1 MLTRKRFRDDPE
13 ASFYEEHITANGD
26 VVADYVDN
34 RGALHN
40 NDGPARVVRT
50 STGVK
55 ESFANK
61 VHGSER
67 GAAIDKPCIVHCG
80 YSEQHFSGEPPFVT
94 KLIHG
99 TPHQYSVTSGYGF
112 CTLVALN
119 APCTHPAVSSALL
132 TRNARAVSQHEPVR
146 RLVAER
152 LIPVLVDIVMGYLI
166 ELPFPE
172 VS

>member
-1 MLTRKRFRDDPE
+1 MLTRKRFHDDPE
-13 ASFYEEHITANGD
+13 ASFYEEKVFSNGEMY
-26 VVADYVDN
+26 ATYFDN

-40 NDGPARVVRT
+40 NDGPARVVLTTKR
-50 STGVK
+50 VK
-55 ESFANK
+55 ESSANR

-67 GAAIDKPCIVHCG
+67 GAAIDKPSVVYHG

-94 KLIHG
+94 RMSRY
-99 TPHQYSVTSGYGF
+99 TPYRYSVFTNKHFGGA
-112 CTLVALN
+112 VVVEE
-119 APCTHPAVSSALL
+119 PCTHPVVRSALL